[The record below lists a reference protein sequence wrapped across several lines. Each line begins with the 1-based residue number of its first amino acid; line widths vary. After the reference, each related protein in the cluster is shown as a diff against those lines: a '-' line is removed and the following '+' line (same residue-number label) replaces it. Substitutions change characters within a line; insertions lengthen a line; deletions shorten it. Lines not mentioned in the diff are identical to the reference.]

1 MTGTSIASI
10 NKEMACF
17 FDQLSKLNRGLQSN
31 MNFLKGIYILAAKIA
46 NSCFFFLMIFTRVKF
61 LIPLESYGA
70 FIKSGVFVDQVQSF
84 SLYDNKVSISLY
96 EKLDHWIMQFKSFHL
111 LSQHGL

>member
-1 MTGTSIASI
+1 MTGTSFASI

-46 NSCFFFLMIFTRVKF
+46 NSCFFFLMIFIRVKF

-70 FIKSGVFVDQVQSF
+70 FIKSGSLLIRFNL
-84 SLYDNKVSISLY
+84 SLYMIIKFLLVCMKN
-96 EKLDHWIMQFKSFHL
+96 WII
-111 LSQHGL
+111 G

>member
-1 MTGTSIASI
+1 MTGTSFASI

-70 FIKSGVFVDQVQSF
+70 FIKSGDFVDQVQSF

-96 EKLDHWIMQFKSFHL
+96 EKLDHWIMQFKSFH
-111 LSQHGL
+111 